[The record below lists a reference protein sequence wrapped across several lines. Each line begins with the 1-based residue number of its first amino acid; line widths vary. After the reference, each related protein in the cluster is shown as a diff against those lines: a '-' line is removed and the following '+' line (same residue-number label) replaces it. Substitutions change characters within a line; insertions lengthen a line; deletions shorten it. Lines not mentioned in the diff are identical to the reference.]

1 MIRVCVSAQATHN
14 KILTPMMP
22 GSDKL
27 NQRQGEVLAAVVRLF
42 VATGTPAGSKSVAG
56 LLEEMW
62 SSATIRGIMA
72 ELEDLGFLAQPHISA
87 GRIPTDRAYRYYV
100 DRLTGAT
107 RLAPEMEKYID
118 ESLEPA
124 GDAPE
129 HLMARTSEVLAEVSK
144 HVGIV
149 LGPTLEEKL
158 LEHIKFVRL
167 PERRILAVIV
177 SKPDL
182 VENKVIA
189 LEEEL
194 TQQELDR
201 AAEFLNGEFRSWSL
215 WAVRVEIFNRLERMK
230 TLCDRMVSTVAVL
243 FQSGALGR
251 EEMGRLFVDGTETL
265 ADQPDF
271 ADSGAFK
278 ELLKAFEEKVKVVK
292 ILGACLQTPG
302 MGVVALIG
310 SENPAHEMH
319 HCSMIVAP
327 YHYRNRVV
335 GALGVVGPTRIE
347 YDRAIS
353 TVDYISHL
361 CSRLLS
367 AS

>member
-1 MIRVCVSAQATHN
+1 MKS
-14 KILTPMMP
+14 

-27 NQRQGEVLAAVVRLF
+27 SRRHAEVIGAVVRLF
-42 VATGTPAGSKSVAG
+42 VETGTPAGSKSVAG
-56 LLEEMW
+56 LLEDLL
-62 SSATIRGIMA
+62 SSATIRNVMA
-72 ELEDLGFLAQPHISA
+72 ELEDLGYLAQPHVSA
-87 GRIPTDRAYRYYV
+87 GRIPTDLAYRYYV
-100 DRLTGAT
+100 DCLAEAT
-107 RLAPEMEKYID
+107 RLAPETERFIE

-129 HLMARTSEVLAEVSK
+129 TLMARTSEVLAEVSK

-189 LEEEL
+189 LEEEV

-201 AAEFLNGEFRSWSL
+201 AAEFLNGEFRGWSL

-251 EEMGRLFVDGTETL
+251 DEMGRLFVDGTDAL
-265 ADQPDF
+265 VDQPDF
-271 ADSGAFK
+271 ADSEAFK
-278 ELLKAFEEKVKVVK
+278 GLLKAFEEKVKVVR
-292 ILGACLQTPG
+292 ILSACLQNSGT
-302 MGVVALIG
+302 GVVTLIG
-310 SENPAHEMH
+310 RENPAHEMQN
-319 HCSMIVAP
+319 CAVIVAP
-327 YHYRNRVV
+327 FRYRNRVV

-353 TVDYISHL
+353 TVDYVAHL

-367 AS
+367 AG